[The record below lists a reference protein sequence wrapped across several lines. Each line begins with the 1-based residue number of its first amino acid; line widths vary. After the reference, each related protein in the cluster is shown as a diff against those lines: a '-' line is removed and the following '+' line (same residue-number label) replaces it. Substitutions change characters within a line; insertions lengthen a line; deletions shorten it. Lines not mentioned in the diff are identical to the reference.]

1 MNAFAGDD
9 GVEDLELA
17 IADGLV
23 AQGAFASAPLE
34 TLNDR
39 VLDRREEILVHFRWE
54 RVVHQDIRACDV
66 KNESSYI
73 FYTGLQFFTMTK
85 NAPKEIS

>member
-23 AQGAFASAPLE
+23 AQGSLASAPLE

-39 VLDRREEILVHFRWE
+39 VLDRREEILVHFRGK
-54 RVVHQDIRACDV
+54 RIVHQDIRACDV
-66 KNESSYI
+66 KNESTS
-73 FYTGLQFFTMTK
+73 
-85 NAPKEIS
+85 